1 MSVLRVVEP
10 VAPLASDPVVA
21 RLDDLLTELA
31 AMVADGSHAPDADR
45 IDRLDRLERA
55 RAAIAAVQTAEMV
68 RFAQSQV
75 AEQLAVDVHPKRIGQ
90 GIADQIALACRVSPW
105 EGSRRLGMAR
115 ALWYD
120 LPETYAQLTQ
130 GRLHERVAEH
140 VVAETRHLDAE
151 QRRAVDAAVNAAGIE
166 KMGLRAAAHCA
177 RKHAYEADPKGYV
190 ERGRT
195 ERKHRRVSLRS
206 APDTMSLLTGYLPVE
221 QGVACWA
228 ALRNQADTLKAAG
241 DLRNRDQIMADLL
254 VERLTG
260 QASAEDVNIEVQ
272 LMMPLDS
279 LLDPTAER
287 VAHLLGFGPLPGP
300 LAREVVLNSKGRRW
314 WRRLFTQPG
323 GGSGTAVLGGDPH
336 RRKFDGWLA
345 QLIRLRDQTCRDP
358 YCEAPIRHT
367 DHVVPFRAGGPT
379 TLANGRGVCAR
390 GNYVREMPGW
400 KVDLISNGVFGRTH
414 AIQITTPTGH
424 RYTSKA
430 PEPP

>member
-1 MSVLRVVEP
+1 MSVLRASEP
-10 VAPLASDPVVA
+10 PLSDPVVA
-21 RLDDLLTELA
+21 RLDDLLAELA
-31 AMVADGSHAPDADR
+31 AMVADGSPVADADR

-75 AEQLAVDVHPKRIGQ
+75 AQQLAADVHPQCIGQ

-115 ALWYD
+115 ALWFD
-120 LPETYAQLTQ
+120 LPKTYAQLTH

-140 VVAETRHLDAE
+140 VVTETRHLGAE
-151 QRRAVDAAVNAAGIE
+151 QRQVVDAAVNAAGIE
-166 KMGLRAAAHCA
+166 KMGLRAAAQCA
-177 RKHAYEADPKGYV
+177 RKHAYEIDSAGYV
-190 ERGRT
+190 DRGRS

-206 APDTMSLLTGYLPVE
+206 APGTMSLLTGYLPVE

-228 ALRNQADTLKAAG
+228 GLRKQADTLKGAG
-241 DLRNRDQIMADLL
+241 DPRTRDQIMADLL

-260 QASAEDVNIEVQ
+260 QARAEDVNIEVQ

-279 LLDPTAER
+279 LLDPTVER
-287 VAHLLGFGPLPGP
+287 AAQLLGFGPLPGP
-300 LAREVVLNSKGRRW
+300 LAREVVLNSKGRKW
-314 WRRLFTQPG
+314 WRRLFTQPA
-323 GGSGTAVLGGDPH
+323 GGSGMAVLGGDPH
-336 RRKFDGWLA
+336 RRRFDGWLA
-345 QLIRLRDQTCRDP
+345 QLIELRDQTCRDP

-367 DHVVPFRAGGPT
+367 DHVVPFRSDGPT

-400 KVDLISNGVFGRTH
+400 NVEVIRSGLIGRPH

-424 RYTSKA
+424 RYTSEA
-430 PEPP
+430 PHPP